1 MNKRLCVATYVSG
14 SEYQE
19 FIPVYIYSILCSYP
33 DYFVFI
39 FCGEKIKQNVRKS
52 IDILEQ
58 IGNFK
63 IFENHLPGHSEKIKK
78 GVAAACK
85 RWLLY
90 ISEFLDF
97 DFLYIGDV
105 DIFIL
110 PEKLS
115 LLDQHL
121 IHCQTLKL
129 DYSNVRRRASAK
141 RMSGLHFVKVAP
153 YFKKM
158 LPIINKYS
166 KSILN
171 EKSNYEVV
179 DDEAMLFDMVNESGL
194 GLCPQATS
202 IEYADP
208 RVPSFRPYHG
218 IHLAV
223 FRDLIVKKRR
233 VISYDFQKNLHT
245 LKDMIDEPLFK
256 KIEMNFDGRL
266 IKRIFKR
273 IHNFSFN

>member
-52 IDILEQ
+52 LDILEQ

-63 IFENHLPGHSEKIKK
+63 IFESHLPAHSGKLKK

-90 ISEFLDF
+90 IPEFSNY

-105 DIFIL
+105 DIFII
-110 PEKLS
+110 PDQTS

-121 IHCQTLKL
+121 IHCQTLQL

-141 RMSGLHFVKVAP
+141 RISGLHFVKIEP

-158 LPIINKYS
+158 LPIIDKYS
-166 KSILN
+166 TMILSDQ
-171 EKSNYEVV
+171 SNYEVI
-179 DDEAMLFDMVNESGL
+179 DDECMLFDMINESGL
-194 GLCPQATS
+194 GLCPQAKDVEH
-202 IEYADP
+202 IDP
-208 RVPSFRPYHG
+208 RMPSFRPYHG

-223 FRDLIVKKRR
+223 FRDLMVKKRR
-233 VISYDFQKNLHT
+233 VVSDDFKKNMRT
-245 LKDMIDEPLFK
+245 LKYMIDEPLFK

-273 IHNFSFN
+273 IHDFSFN